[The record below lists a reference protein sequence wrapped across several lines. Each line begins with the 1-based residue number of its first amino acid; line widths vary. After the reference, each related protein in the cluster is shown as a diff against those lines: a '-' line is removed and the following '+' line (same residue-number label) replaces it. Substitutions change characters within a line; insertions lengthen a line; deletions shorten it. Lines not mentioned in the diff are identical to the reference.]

1 MKLIDILNEADPTF
15 GNAVFADPK
24 QTPVDDGD
32 TTTPTHLKYLRLQGK
47 SAKDAEPNTDKENE
61 IYLALRKWTGD
72 ANSTSAKMFTK
83 NLDAIKKGKNLF
95 PTVFAPSMEDG
106 TPIYRGLDGISDKML
121 KMLARTTDRGDW
133 KPISAITGQ
142 SGFSS
147 EDAGFGWYMCTK
159 PITYTPHREWQSWS
173 YSMKKA
179 AFFANSG
186 MLITKQDSDF
196 YFSTKAVNIVFNYPT
211 DEKEVLHYG
220 KTFSNPVYV
229 AIDEHEFSNIQWKE
243 SRPQSFD
250 KMAAQLMADKQ

>member
-15 GNAVFADPK
+15 GNAVFADPT
-24 QTPVDDGD
+24 QRASNEDV
-32 TTTPTHLKYLRLQGK
+32 PTHHKYLRLQGK
-47 SAKDAEPNTDKENE
+47 SAKDAELNTDKENE

-72 ANSTSAKMFTK
+72 ANSTSAKLFTK
-83 NLDAIKKGKNLF
+83 NLDAIKRGKNLF

-106 TPIYRGLDGISDKML
+106 TPVYRGLDGVSSKML
-121 KMLARTTDRGDW
+121 SMLSRTTDRGDW
-133 KPISAITGQ
+133 KPIKTITGQ
-142 SGFSS
+142 
-147 EDAGFGWYMCTK
+147 AGGDIGAEWYMCTK

-186 MLITKQDSDF
+186 MLITKQDSEF
-196 YFSTKAVNIVFNYPT
+196 YFSTKAVNIVFNYPN

-229 AIDEHEFSNIQWKE
+229 AVDQNEFYNIQWKE